1 MMSSV
6 GCEHRSVKVAA
17 PVYPLPLRPRESAS
31 RARAAAAG
39 ARPRPGSRGRGAP
52 ACWAVAVACGR
63 AAAARPVR
71 RSRARRRTASACQ
84 LGRAGLLERKPT
96 ANFCA
101 SLPMALQHKKLGYGL
116 TLPLAGVKRNTHR
129 RTSPRKPRL
138 AERCSPSDDA
148 AAAAAPTEG
157 PRSDTPPTLQRLAT
171 EKRSTC
177 WTAIEEGS
185 SRAHLGRVTS
195 TDHAFESAGT

>member
-116 TLPLAGVKRNTHR
+116 TLPLAGVKRNTTDAPVLENHAWLNAAR
-129 RTSPRKPRL
+129 RLTTRLLLLRPQKDPVATRPPRYSVSLRRRE
-138 AERCSPSDDA
+138 ARA
-148 AAAAAPTEG
+148 G
-157 PRSDTPPTLQRLAT
+157 PRSRKVPREPTL
-171 EKRSTC
+171 
-177 WTAIEEGS
+177 EG
-185 SRAHLGRVTS
+185 
-195 TDHAFESAGT
+195 

>member
-138 AERCSPSDDA
+138 NA
-148 AAAAAPTEG
+148 ARRLTTRLLLLRPQKDPVATRPPRYSVSLRRRGARAG
-157 PRSDTPPTLQRLAT
+157 PRSRKVPREPTL
-171 EKRSTC
+171 
-177 WTAIEEGS
+177 EG
-185 SRAHLGRVTS
+185 
-195 TDHAFESAGT
+195 